1 MDIMEQ
7 KKRRRWLVK
16 ISFPTLVI
24 GMYISSVY
32 MFDDSPRLFVI
43 ANLVFIIMVFESLRS
58 GWKKS
63 CKISTP
69 RGILLLYSAWVT
81 ISVIWAW
88 DKAAT
93 IGDIK
98 RQIVFT
104 VLLISIVNVLRWDE
118 NAIKKVLMWIIVA
131 GACLTC
137 YLLVYYNPAQYIQ
150 ALLQG
155 RRIGEEILQ
164 LNKLGMYTA
173 SSCIVAFN
181 FYLEHKRPRYL
192 FAFMF
197 IIVAMIGSGS
207 KRAFLMVGFSIAISL
222 LLKMRSEDT
231 KNRAIKFLG
240 AIFVV
245 YIVVT
250 IISRMNI
257 FSGVLGRFQELFDI
271 LESGDTKFSR
281 VRFINYGL
289 KSFMENPL
297 VGLGSGNSHK
307 VTLEAMGWAT
317 YLHNNYLEQ
326 LVNLGIIGFLLYYG
340 LYAVL
345 LKELSQGVKRGLFC
359 AKTVTIL
366 LLSQLVSDVAV
377 TSYNLKFTYILF
389 AIAISLIENGC
400 QGEMDDENEII

>member
-118 NAIKKVLMWIIVA
+118 NAIKKV
-131 GACLTC
+131 
-137 YLLVYYNPAQYIQ
+137 
-150 ALLQG
+150 
-155 RRIGEEILQ
+155 
-164 LNKLGMYTA
+164 
-173 SSCIVAFN
+173 
-181 FYLEHKRPRYL
+181 
-192 FAFMF
+192 
-197 IIVAMIGSGS
+197 
-207 KRAFLMVGFSIAISL
+207 
-222 LLKMRSEDT
+222 
-231 KNRAIKFLG
+231 
-240 AIFVV
+240 
-245 YIVVT
+245 
-250 IISRMNI
+250 
-257 FSGVLGRFQELFDI
+257 
-271 LESGDTKFSR
+271 
-281 VRFINYGL
+281 
-289 KSFMENPL
+289 
-297 VGLGSGNSHK
+297 
-307 VTLEAMGWAT
+307 
-317 YLHNNYLEQ
+317 
-326 LVNLGIIGFLLYYG
+326 
-340 LYAVL
+340 
-345 LKELSQGVKRGLFC
+345 
-359 AKTVTIL
+359 
-366 LLSQLVSDVAV
+366 
-377 TSYNLKFTYILF
+377 
-389 AIAISLIENGC
+389 
-400 QGEMDDENEII
+400 